1 MLVYTGDVI
10 RAKPGTE
17 PSVHMANYQTVG
29 YKFRPMISWNGRI
42 GSRISRS
49 FMYSPKTQLK
59 RDDRSPRRRL

>member
-29 YKFRPMISWNGRI
+29 YKFRPLWSVGTEE
-42 GSRISRS
+42 S
-49 FMYSPKTQLK
+49 
-59 RDDRSPRRRL
+59 DRVSVVRLCTHRKLNSSV